1 MIWQNRKIC
10 IQKMFRKEF
19 FEKILNGLFELYE
32 LAPRKAFRV
41 TGEQIDG
48 SFELD
53 SEIYLVEAKWEAFTL
68 SESPLL
74 VFRGKVEGKSSITR
88 GLYIALNGYSSQAI
102 DAITRGKQPNFFL
115 MDGYDLSVGLE
126 GGVRFDDLLREK
138 IRRFAEEGKVYL
150 SVRELS
156 P

>member
-1 MIWQNRKIC
+1 M
-10 IQKMFRKEF
+10 
-19 FEKILNGLFELYE
+19 
-32 LAPRKAFRV
+32 
-41 TGEQIDG
+41 
-48 SFELD
+48 
-53 SEIYLVEAKWEAFTL
+53 
-68 SESPLL
+68 

-115 MDGYDLSVGLE
+115 MDGYDLSVVLE
-126 GGVRFDDLLREK
+126 GGVRFDDLLRAK